1 MNILSYHPF
10 TPEQMKRLEA
20 LPLASL
26 RIVSPKEDAT
36 PFLEKAQVVFSGS
49 ALREE
54 VLAQMPQ
61 LKWLQVSSAGV
72 NHLPLASLEKRE
84 ITLTNVRGMHG
95 DCISEYIIAMMFA
108 LSRHLPAMLKNQ
120 EAKKWE
126 RIGQGMLK
134 GKTLGII
141 GLGGIGLV
149 LAKKAKDLEMQVL
162 GLRNS
167 DKPAAHVDKIYQ
179 NKDLHEF
186 LGQSD
191 YVALCCPLTP
201 ETTNLIGSEELA
213 AMKESA
219 FLINIAR
226 GRVVDEPALIKAL
239 DKRII
244 AGAALDV
251 FWQEPLPEDSPLWN
265 LDNVILTP
273 HIAGDMIDY
282 TERAANIFIDNLEK
296 YLNGQPLHGQVD
308 YKLGY

>member
-1 MNILSYHPF
+1 
-10 TPEQMKRLEA
+10 
-20 LPLASL
+20 
-26 RIVSPKEDAT
+26 
-36 PFLEKAQVVFSGS
+36 
-49 ALREE
+49 
-54 VLAQMPQ
+54 
-61 LKWLQVSSAGV
+61 
-72 NHLPLASLEKRE
+72 
-84 ITLTNVRGMHG
+84 MHG